1 MKPFNFLSPK
11 NTFNGVTFSQDV
23 IDEIYNMCNTYYE
36 FIDICRRLH
45 LEANPDLDPEADDF
59 SYPIP
64 NNPIEREFPE
74 GKLWHAGSDYNE
86 ELNHIEHTLF
96 LDHTYRDTGEY
107 DYYVFSVKED
117 DNKDFSILTV
127 EPGSNVEDWTWGR
140 VED

>member
-23 IDEIYNMCNTYYE
+23 IDEIYNMCRIYHE
-36 FIDICRRLH
+36 FIDLCRTLH
-45 LEANPDLDPEADDF
+45 LEANPDIDPSTDF

-86 ELNHIEHTLF
+86 ELNYIEHTLF
-96 LDHTYRDTGEY
+96 LDHTYTETGDY

-117 DNKDFSILTV
+117 DNKDFRILTV
-127 EPGSNVEDWTWGR
+127 EPGSNVENWSWPQI
-140 VED
+140 EE